1 MSKNERCLSLLS
13 PQATGGDIAE
23 GGFQYQANLIVA
35 RIPNWLAQDGFT
47 EMIRE
52 SLGDVEAKVFCTRQ
66 RFSPRIRPVQESPH
80 APG

>member
-1 MSKNERCLSLLS
+1 MSKNRKISSLLA

-23 GGFQYQANLIVA
+23 GGFQYQANLITA

-52 SLGDVEAKVFCTRQ
+52 SLGDVEAKFFAPRQ
-66 RFSPRIRPVQESPH
+66 RLSP
-80 APG
+80 